1 MPRLAGLSDLG
12 ASMSVTA
19 ILAVLRGGASLLFE
33 FAKTW
38 IGGFTIAFVV
48 AWLWSGHR
56 HDAACA
62 AREKAAEAER
72 VRIGLL
78 EHSRREDA
86 IAKARRDADAAAVAL
101 TIEEAKN
108 ADLKKDIENAS
119 KANDRVPCIDGAGV
133 MRLDRIGRKKAR

>member
-1 MPRLAGLSDLG
+1 MG
-12 ASMSVTA
+12 AATA
-19 ILAVLRGGASLLFE
+19 ILTILKSGASLLFE

-38 IGGFTIAFVV
+38 IGAFTIAFVI

-62 AREKAAEAER
+62 AREKAAEDER

-86 IAKARRDADAAAVAL
+86 ITKARRDADAAEAAL
-101 TIEEAKN
+101 KSQQEEHARYQREIE
-108 ADLKKDIENAS
+108 DAS
-119 KANDRVPCIDGAGV
+119 KANDHNPCIDAPGV

>member
-1 MPRLAGLSDLG
+1 
-12 ASMSVTA
+12 MSVAA
-19 ILAVLRGGASLLFE
+19 ILAILKNGASLLFE

-38 IGGFTIAFVV
+38 VGGFTIAFVI

-62 AREKAAEAER
+62 AREKAAESER
-72 VRIGLL
+72 VRIGLM

-86 IAKARRDADAAAVAL
+86 ITKARADADAAEAAL
-101 TIEEAKN
+101 KSQQEEHARYMVEM
-108 ADLKKDIENAS
+108 ENAS
-119 KANDRVPCIDGAGV
+119 KANDRNPCLDSAGV

>member
-1 MPRLAGLSDLG
+1 MG
-12 ASMSVTA
+12 AVTA
-19 ILAVLRGGASLLFE
+19 ILAVLKSGASLLFA

-38 IGGFTIAFVV
+38 VGGFVIAFVV

-72 VRIGLL
+72 VRIGLI

-86 IAKARRDADAAAVAL
+86 IAKARREAELAEAAL
-101 TIEEAKN
+101 KSQQEEHARYM
-108 ADLKKDIENAS
+108 LEMENAS
-119 KANDRVPCIDGAGV
+119 KANDARPCLPADSSV
-133 MRLDRIGRKKAR
+133 RLDRIGRKKAR